1 MNKAHLSTM
10 LFLAGML
17 TSVLAACNSTESA
30 LNVQGSNQ
38 GPGPASGQNS
48 GQSSGQSSGQ
58 TVAPATTPGTPA
70 TGTAQPAGTTA
81 TGTTPATTAPAAPQ
95 RSAGLKPG
103 KLHIAPIV
111 GAPVNVVTPLTH
123 RINDDA
129 KAKGIELAGNNDTG
143 AAYVMKGYFSVL
155 SEDNQTTVLY
165 VWDVLDASG
174 NRLHRI
180 QGQEKVPGAAADSWS
195 VVPASAMQAI
205 ADRTM
210 QEYSTWLAA
219 NRA

>member
-1 MNKAHLSTM
+1 MNKAHLSS
-10 LFLAGML
+10 LLLL
-17 TSVLAACNSTESA
+17 TGLLAACNSTESA

-38 GPGPASGQNS
+38 TAGQP
-48 GQSSGQSSGQ
+48 
-58 TVAPATTPGTPA
+58 TTAAPATPA
-70 TGTAQPAGTTA
+70 AAPTA
-81 TGTTPATTAPAAPQ
+81 TTTPATPAAAPAAPQ
-95 RSAGLKPG
+95 RSAALKPG

-129 KAKGIELAGNNDTG
+129 KAKGIELAGNNDPT

-155 SEDNQTTVLY
+155 AEDNQTTVLY

-180 QGQEKVPGAAADSWS
+180 QGQEKVQGAAADSWS

>member
-1 MNKAHLSTM
+1 MKPNMNKARLSMT
-10 LFLAGML
+10 LLLAGAL
-17 TSVLAACNSTESA
+17 TSLLAACNSTESA
-30 LNVQGSNQ
+30 LNVQGSQ
-38 GPGPASGQNS
+38 QAASQAAA
-48 GQSSGQSSGQ
+48 
-58 TVAPATTPGTPA
+58 TAPAAPA
-70 TGTAQPAGTTA
+70 A
-81 TGTTPATTAPAAPQ
+81 TTTPATAAAAPQ
-95 RSAGLKPG
+95 RSAALKPG

-123 RINDDA
+123 RMNDDA
-129 KAKGIELAGNNDTG
+129 RAKGVELAGNNDPSAT
-143 AAYVMKGYFSVL
+143 YIMKGYFSVL

-180 QGQEKVPGAAADSWS
+180 QGQEKVQGAAADSWS

>member
-1 MNKAHLSTM
+1 MNKARLSTM
-10 LFLAGML
+10 LLLAGML

-38 GPGPASGQNS
+38 
-48 GQSSGQSSGQ
+48 SSGQSSGQ
-58 TVAPATTPGTPA
+58 TVTPATTPGTPA
-70 TGTAQPAGTTA
+70 TGAAPVQPAGTTP
-81 TGTTPATTAPAAPQ
+81 PATTTPAAPQ
-95 RSAGLKPG
+95 RSAALKPG

-123 RINDDA
+123 RMNDDA
-129 KAKGIELAGNNDTG
+129 KTKGIELAGNNDPS

>member
-1 MNKAHLSTM
+1 MNKAHLSTK
-10 LFLAGML
+10 LLLAGAL
-17 TSVLAACNSTESA
+17 TSLLAACNSTESA
-30 LNVQGSNQ
+30 LNVQGSGQ
-38 GPGPASGQNS
+38 PAASTN
-48 GQSSGQSSGQ
+48 
-58 TVAPATTPGTPA
+58 VAPV
-70 TGTAQPAGTTA
+70 QPAGTQTPPAQTPTTQTPTTQTLA
-81 TGTTPATTAPAAPQ
+81 TQTPAAQTTPP
-95 RSAGLKPG
+95 RSAALKPG

-111 GAPVNVVTPLTH
+111 GAPVNIVTPLTH
-123 RINDDA
+123 RMNDDA
-129 KAKGIELAGNNDTG
+129 KALGIALAGNSDPG

-155 SEDNQTTVLY
+155 SEANETTVLY

-210 QEYSTWLAA
+210 QEYSSWLAA

>member
-1 MNKAHLSTM
+1 MNMARLSTT
-10 LFLAGML
+10 LLLAGAL
-17 TSVLAACNSTESA
+17 TSLLAACNSTESA
-30 LNVQGSNQ
+30 LNVQGSSQ
-38 GPGPASGQNS
+38 PAE
-48 GQSSGQSSGQ
+48 QS
-58 TVAPATTPGTPA
+58 AAATTPTA
-70 TGTAQPAGTTA
+70 AQPAGTSPAAAGTA
-81 TGTTPATTAPAAPQ
+81 PAAVTSTTAPAAQ
-95 RSAGLKPG
+95 RSAALKPG

-111 GAPVNVVTPLTH
+111 GAPLNVLTPLTH
-123 RINDDA
+123 RMNDDA
-129 KAKGIELAGNNDTG
+129 KAKGITLAGRNDPS

-155 SEDNQTTVLY
+155 SEDNETTVLY

-195 VVPASAMQAI
+195 IVPASAMQSI

>member
-1 MNKAHLSTM
+1 MKPNMNKAHLSTM

-38 GPGPASGQNS
+38 GSGQAS

-70 TGTAQPAGTTA
+70 TGAAQPAGTTA
-81 TGTTPATTAPAAPQ
+81 TTAPAAPP

-155 SEDNQTTVLY
+155 SEDTQTTVLY

>member
-1 MNKAHLSTM
+1 MNKAHLS
-10 LFLAGML
+10 LLLLL
-17 TSVLAACNSTESA
+17 TGLLAACNSTESA

-38 GPGPASGQNS
+38 
-48 GQSSGQSSGQ
+48 SSGQA
-58 TVAPATTPGTPA
+58 VAPATPA
-70 TGTAQPAGTTA
+70 AGAAQPAATTP
-81 TGTTPATTAPAAPQ
+81 TGTTPATGAPAAPQ

-129 KAKGIELAGNNDTG
+129 KAKGIELAGNNDPG

-180 QGQEKVPGAAADSWS
+180 QGQEKVQGAAADSWS

-205 ADRTM
+205 ADRTI

>member
-1 MNKAHLSTM
+1 MNKARLSTM
-10 LFLAGML
+10 LLLAGAL
-17 TSVLAACNSTESA
+17 TSLLAACNSTESA

-38 GPGPASGQNS
+38 TA
-48 GQSSGQSSGQ
+48 GQSTPATTTTTPAPVTSAGTIPAATG
-58 TVAPATTPGTPA
+58 TAPATTTP
-70 TGTAQPAGTTA
+70 
-81 TGTTPATTAPAAPQ
+81 TTAPAAPQ
-95 RSAGLKPG
+95 RSAALKPG

-123 RINDDA
+123 RMNDDA
-129 KAKGIELAGNNDTG
+129 KAKGIELAGNNDTS

>member
-1 MNKAHLSTM
+1 MNKARLSMT
-10 LFLAGML
+10 LLLAGAL
-17 TSVLAACNSTESA
+17 TSLLAACNSTESA
-30 LNVQGSNQ
+30 LNVQGSQ
-38 GPGPASGQNS
+38 QAASQPAGQPAA
-48 GQSSGQSSGQ
+48 
-58 TVAPATTPGTPA
+58 TAPATPAATPA
-70 TGTAQPAGTTA
+70 T
-81 TGTTPATTAPAAPQ
+81 APAIPQ
-95 RSAGLKPG
+95 RSAALKPG

-123 RINDDA
+123 RMNDDA
-129 KAKGIELAGNNDTG
+129 RAKGVELAGNNDPS
-143 AAYVMKGYFSVL
+143 AAYIMKGYFSVL

-180 QGQEKVPGAAADSWS
+180 QGQEKVQGAAADSWS

>member
-1 MNKAHLSTM
+1 MNKAHLSTT

-38 GPGPASGQNS
+38 
-48 GQSSGQSSGQ
+48 SSGQ

-70 TGTAQPAGTTA
+70 TGPAQPAVTTA

-123 RINDDA
+123 RMNDDA
-129 KAKGIELAGNNDTG
+129 KTKGIELAGNNDPS

>member
-1 MNKAHLSTM
+1 MNKAHLSS
-10 LFLAGML
+10 LLLL
-17 TSVLAACNSTESA
+17 TGLLAACNSTESA

-38 GPGPASGQNS
+38 
-48 GQSSGQSSGQ
+48 SSGQA
-58 TVAPATTPGTPA
+58 VAPATPAAGAAQPAATTPTGTAPA
-70 TGTAQPAGTTA
+70 TG
-81 TGTTPATTAPAAPQ
+81 APAAPQ
-95 RSAGLKPG
+95 RSASLKPG

-129 KAKGIELAGNNDTG
+129 KAKGIELAGNNDPS

>member
-1 MNKAHLSTM
+1 MNKAHLSTV
-10 LFLAGML
+10 LLLAGL
-17 TSVLAACNSTESA
+17 LSACNSTESA
-30 LNVQGSNQ
+30 LNVQGTNQ
-38 GPGPASGQNS
+38 
-48 GQSSGQSSGQ
+48 QSAQ
-58 TVAPATTPGTPA
+58 ATTTPA
-70 TGTAQPAGTTA
+70 AQP
-81 TGTTPATTAPAAPQ
+81 TTPATPPARTA
-95 RSAGLKPG
+95 SLKPG
-103 KLHIAPIV
+103 KLYIAPII
-111 GAPVNVVTPLTH
+111 GAPVSVVTPLTH

-129 KAKGIELAGNNDTG
+129 RAKGVELAGNNGTD

-165 VWDVLDASG
+165 VWDVMDAAG

-195 VVPASAMQAI
+195 VVPPSAMQSI
-205 ADRTM
+205 ADKTI

>member
-1 MNKAHLSTM
+1 MNKAYLPAM
-10 LFLAGML
+10 LLLAIL
-17 TSVLAACNSTESA
+17 LAACNSTESA
-30 LNVQGSNQ
+30 LDIQGANQ
-38 GPGPASGQNS
+38 QPGQQEMPA
-48 GQSSGQSSGQ
+48 
-58 TVAPATTPGTPA
+58 
-70 TGTAQPAGTTA
+70 
-81 TGTTPATTAPAAPQ
+81 APAASAQAAPAATSPAPQPQ
-95 RSAGLKPG
+95 RTATLKPG
-103 KLHIAPIV
+103 KLYIAPII
-111 GAPVNVVTPLTH
+111 GAPLNVVTPLTH

-129 KAKGIELAGNNDTG
+129 RAKGIDLAGNADTD

-195 VVPASAMQAI
+195 IVPASAMQAI
-205 ADRTM
+205 ADRTI
-210 QEYSTWLAA
+210 QEYASWLAA

>member
-1 MNKAHLSTM
+1 MKPNMNKAHLSTM

-38 GPGPASGQNS
+38 
-48 GQSSGQSSGQ
+48 SSGQSSGQ
-58 TVAPATTPGTPA
+58 TVAAATTPGTPA
-70 TGTAQPAGTTA
+70 TGAAQPAGTTA
-81 TGTTPATTAPAAPQ
+81 AATAPATTAPAAPQ

>member
-1 MNKAHLSTM
+1 MNKARLSTM
-10 LFLAGML
+10 LLLAGVL
-17 TSVLAACNSTESA
+17 TSLLAACNSTESA

-38 GPGPASGQNS
+38 
-48 GQSSGQSSGQ
+48 SSGQ
-58 TVAPATTPGTPA
+58 TVAPATTPGSPA
-70 TGTAQPAGTTA
+70 TGAAPVQPAGTTP
-81 TGTTPATTAPAAPQ
+81 PATTTPVAPQ
-95 RSAGLKPG
+95 RSAALKPG

-123 RINDDA
+123 RMNDDA
-129 KAKGIELAGNNDTG
+129 KTKGIELAGNNDPS

>member
-1 MNKAHLSTM
+1 MNKAHLSMM
-10 LFLAGML
+10 LLLAGL
-17 TSVLAACNSTESA
+17 LAACNSTESA
-30 LNVQGSNQ
+30 LNI
-38 GPGPASGQNS
+38 
-48 GQSSGQSSGQ
+48 QSSNPDTVQ
-58 TVAPATTPGTPA
+58 TAPQTGATAASQVGDTAATVPATAAPATTEPTR
-70 TGTAQPAGTTA
+70 
-81 TGTTPATTAPAAPQ
+81 AA
-95 RSAGLKPG
+95 ALKPG

-123 RINDDA
+123 RINDNA
-129 KAKGIELAGNNDTG
+129 KAKGIQLAGNNDPS

-180 QGQEKVPGAAADSWS
+180 QGQEKVQGAAADSWS

-210 QEYSTWLAA
+210 QDYSSWLAA

>member
-1 MNKAHLSTM
+1 MNKARLSTK
-10 LFLAGML
+10 LLLAGVL
-17 TSVLAACNSTESA
+17 ASALAACNSTESA
-30 LNVQGSNQ
+30 LNIQGSNQ
-38 GPGPASGQNS
+38 G
-48 GQSSGQSSGQ
+48 SGQ
-58 TVAPATTPGTPA
+58 TVAPTTQDTPAAGTPA
-70 TGTAQPAGTTA
+70 TGTVPAQPTEA
-81 TGTTPATTAPAAPQ
+81 TPPAAPQ
-95 RSAGLKPG
+95 RSATLKPG

-129 KAKGIELAGNNDTG
+129 RAKGIELAGNNETDAT
-143 AAYVMKGYFSVL
+143 YVMKGYFSVL

-180 QGQEKVPGAAADSWS
+180 QGQEKVQGAAADSWS
-195 VVPASAMQAI
+195 AVPASAMQAI

>member
-1 MNKAHLSTM
+1 MNKAHLS
-10 LFLAGML
+10 LLLLL
-17 TSVLAACNSTESA
+17 TGLLAACNSTEST

-38 GPGPASGQNS
+38 
-48 GQSSGQSSGQ
+48 SSGQA
-58 TVAPATTPGTPA
+58 VAPATPA
-70 TGTAQPAGTTA
+70 AGAAGAAQPAATTP
-81 TGTTPATTAPAAPQ
+81 TGTTPATGAPAAPQ

-129 KAKGIELAGNNDTG
+129 KAKGIELAGNNDPG

-180 QGQEKVPGAAADSWS
+180 QGQEKVQGAAADSWS

-205 ADRTM
+205 ADRTI

>member
-1 MNKAHLSTM
+1 MNKAHLS
-10 LFLAGML
+10 LLLLL
-17 TSVLAACNSTESA
+17 TGLLAACNSTESA

-38 GPGPASGQNS
+38 
-48 GQSSGQSSGQ
+48 SSGQA
-58 TVAPATTPGTPA
+58 VAPATPAAGAAQPAATTPTGTAPA
-70 TGTAQPAGTTA
+70 TG
-81 TGTTPATTAPAAPQ
+81 APAAPQ

-129 KAKGIELAGNNDTG
+129 KAKGIELAGNNDPG

-180 QGQEKVPGAAADSWS
+180 QGQEKVQGAAADSWS

-205 ADRTM
+205 ADRTI

>member
-1 MNKAHLSTM
+1 MNKAHISMM
-10 LFLAGML
+10 LLLAGA
-17 TSVLAACNSTESA
+17 LAACNSTESA
-30 LNVQGSNQ
+30 LNVQGS
-38 GPGPASGQNS
+38 GQNTS
-48 GQSSGQSSGQ
+48 QTSGQ
-58 TVAPATTPGTPA
+58 TAG
-70 TGTAQPAGTTA
+70 QPAGGQA
-81 TGTTPATTAPAAPQ
+81 TTPATSPGTATPAAPPG
-95 RSAGLKPG
+95 RTASLKPG

-129 KAKGIELAGNNDTG
+129 KAKGVELAGANDTS

-180 QGQEKVPGAAADSWS
+180 QGQEKVQGAAADSWS
-195 VVPASAMQAI
+195 VVQPATMQAI

>member
-1 MNKAHLSTM
+1 MNKAHLS
-10 LFLAGML
+10 LLLLL
-17 TSVLAACNSTESA
+17 TGLLAACNSTESA

-38 GPGPASGQNS
+38 
-48 GQSSGQSSGQ
+48 SSGQA
-58 TVAPATTPGTPA
+58 VAPATPAAGAAQPAATTPTGTAPA
-70 TGTAQPAGTTA
+70 TG
-81 TGTTPATTAPAAPQ
+81 APAAPQ

-129 KAKGIELAGNNDTG
+129 KAKGIELAGNNDPS

>member
-38 GPGPASGQNS
+38 G
-48 GQSSGQSSGQ
+48 SGQ

-70 TGTAQPAGTTA
+70 TGAAQPAGTPA

-129 KAKGIELAGNNDTG
+129 KANGIELAGNNDTG

>member
-38 GPGPASGQNS
+38 GSGQAS

-58 TVAPATTPGTPA
+58 TVAPAATPGTPA
-70 TGTAQPAGTTA
+70 TGAAQPAGTTA
-81 TGTTPATTAPAAPQ
+81 TTAPATPP